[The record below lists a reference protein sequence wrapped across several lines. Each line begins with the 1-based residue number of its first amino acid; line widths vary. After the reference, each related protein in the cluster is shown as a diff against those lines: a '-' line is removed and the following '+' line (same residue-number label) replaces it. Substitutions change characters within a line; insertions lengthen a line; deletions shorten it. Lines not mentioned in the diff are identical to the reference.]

1 MFIISGNSPAV
12 FEDFL
17 ADNGIDR
24 YRGRQVL
31 YWIYKK
37 SVLEFSAFHNIP
49 KKTIDFLKAECA
61 VLSGEI
67 LRQAVSKKDK
77 TNKFLIKLADG
88 QLIESVLLYAG
99 DGAECSNIRRRL
111 TACLSTQAGCA
122 IGCVFCASGRNG
134 FKRNLTTSEIITQY
148 LLMRRRALADGAD
161 ITNIVFMGI
170 GEPLSNYANLIGA
183 IDILTDKA
191 TANMAARRLTVS
203 TAGVVPAID
212 KLAAHKKQIKLSISL
227 HSAFDR
233 KRTLFVPLNKKY
245 NIKAL
250 ISAVKRYI
258 AQTGRMVTFEYVI
271 IKGINDTAEDALGLA
286 RILKGISCKINIIP
300 YNPTENV
307 NFKTPSYR
315 DIKAFTD
322 LLLKNKIRAIQRYRK
337 GVDINSGC
345 GQLKSAVFRKGSGL
359 I

>member
-1 MFIISGNSPAV
+1 MFIISGNSAAA

-24 YRGRQVL
+24 YRARQAL

-37 SVLEFSAFHNIP
+37 SVLEFSAFDNIP
-49 KKTIDFLKAECA
+49 KKTIDFLKTECA

-67 LRQAVSKKDK
+67 LQQAVSRKDK
-77 TNKFLIKLADG
+77 TTKFLIKLTDD
-88 QLIESVLLYAG
+88 QLIESVLLYAP
-99 DGAECSNIRRRL
+99 DSRL
-111 TACLSTQAGCA
+111 TACLSTQVGCG
-122 IGCVFCASGRNG
+122 IGCTFCASGRSG
-134 FKRNLTTSEIITQY
+134 FKRNLTASEVVSQY
-148 LLMRRRALADGAD
+148 LLMRRQALANSDD

-170 GEPLSNYANLIGA
+170 GEPLLNYSNLIGA
-183 IDILTDKA
+183 IEILTDKA
-191 TANMAARRLTVS
+191 AANMAARRLTVS

-212 KLAAHKKQIKLSISL
+212 KLAAYKKHIRLSISL

-233 KRTLFVPLNKKY
+233 KRNSLVPLNKKY

-271 IKGINDTAEDALGLA
+271 IKGINDAAEDALGLA
-286 RILKGISCKINIIP
+286 RLLKGIPCKINIIP
-300 YNPTENV
+300 YNPTENI
-307 NFKTPSYR
+307 NFRTPSYR

-322 LLLKNKIRAIQRYRK
+322 LLLKNKIRAMQRQRK
-337 GVDINSGC
+337 GIDINSGC
-345 GQLKSAVFRKGSGL
+345 GQLKSAVLNRSFHL
-359 I
+359 T